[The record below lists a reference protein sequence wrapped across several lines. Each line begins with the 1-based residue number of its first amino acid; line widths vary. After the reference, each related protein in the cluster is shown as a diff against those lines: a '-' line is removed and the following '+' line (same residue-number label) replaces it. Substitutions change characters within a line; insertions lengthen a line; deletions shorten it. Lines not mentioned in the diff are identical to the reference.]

1 MIKKFVFLSVILIN
15 SFALGASENKVY
27 FINLKNGDVVENPI
41 FIQFGLSGKGV
52 APAGVNKENTGHH
65 HLLIDVKAI
74 DLSKPI
80 PSSKNHLHFGGGQT
94 ETSIELTSGEHEL
107 QLVLGDLYHV
117 PHFPPITSKRIKI
130 TVK

>member
-15 SFALGASENKVY
+15 SFTLVASEKKVY

-65 HLLIDVKAI
+65 HLLIDVKDI
-74 DLSKPI
+74 DLYKLI

-94 ETSIELTSGEHEL
+94 ETSIELTPGEHEL

-117 PHFPPITSKRIKI
+117 PHSPPITSKKIKI
-130 TVK
+130 LVR